1 LPGNPA
7 SVMTCFDLY
16 VIPALRSLQNHPDKE
31 LPKIHLP
38 LSHGFVRKPGMTA
51 FLKAHTD
58 LKSVQLL
65 EGQESYI
72 MRSFAH
78 ANALVMLEPEKA
90 EVKKGAIVETI
101 LLP

>member
-1 LPGNPA
+1 
-7 SVMTCFDLY
+7 
-16 VIPALRSLQNHPDKE
+16 
-31 LPKIHLP
+31 
-38 LSHGFVRKPGMTA
+38 MTA
-51 FLKAHTD
+51 FLKALTD
-58 LKSVQLL
+58 LKSTQIL